1 MKDYYGLADGKD
13 VLAMM
18 PPDERYI
25 FAKWNVV
32 KYVVRAGK
40 KTDDVFDDLGKAGSY
55 LKVMMSTQMELER
68 AAGQNC
74 GEKALSAD
82 K

>member
-1 MKDYYGLADGKD
+1 MNNYYELADGKD

-32 KYVVRAGK
+32 KYVVRAGRK
-40 KTDDVFDDLGKAGSY
+40 SEDVFDDLGKAGRY
-55 LKVMMSTQMELER
+55 LKVMMQAQMEK
-68 AAGQNC
+68 
-74 GEKALSAD
+74 EKVEG
-82 K
+82 

>member
-32 KYVVRAGK
+32 KYVVRAGRK
-40 KTDDVFDDLGKAGSY
+40 SEDVFDDLGKAG
-55 LKVMMSTQMELER
+55 R
-68 AAGQNC
+68 
-74 GEKALSAD
+74 
-82 K
+82 

>member
-1 MKDYYGLADGKD
+1 MNNYYELADGKD

-32 KYVVRAGK
+32 KYVVRAGRK
-40 KTDDVFDDLGKAGSY
+40 SKDVFDDLGKAGRY
-55 LKVMMSTQMELER
+55 LKVMMQAQMEK
-68 AAGQNC
+68 
-74 GEKALSAD
+74 EKVEG
-82 K
+82 

>member
-32 KYVVRAGK
+32 KYVVRAGRK
-40 KTDDVFDDLGKAGSY
+40 SEDVFDDLGKAGRY
-55 LKVMMSTQMELER
+55 LKVMMQAQMEK
-68 AAGQNC
+68 
-74 GEKALSAD
+74 EKVEG
-82 K
+82 